1 MNWRKPLF
9 VLNPLTRRVLQVA
22 DRHSGY
28 YRCATAPDLNWTS
41 PVVEPLR
48 QVRSTTLIA
57 LYQPEKS
64 KTMNFSLNRNILS
77 KSSESLRNASACIK
91 RYTINNHRCYGVS
104 PLNSF
109 AILIGAGA
117 ALGLWQIAQNA
128 PALEVNNR
136 LRTGWL
142 ILLCTLLGAR
152 LFYVLFHLDYY
163 IQHPLLV
170 LAVWQ
175 GGLSWLGALTGAA
188 AGLLLAARAWGQPVT
203 ELADVMMPLLPP
215 VIIAAWLGCWQTG
228 CAYGALAPLGAW
240 WAVPC
245 LDEACNTL
253 LRFPLQPLAAF
264 LLLLYYAWLEN
275 RFKNPLPSGSR
286 MLLAVLGL
294 ALVMLAASFFR
305 DDPIQH
311 WQGMRHD
318 FWEALLVALLCL
330 AGLGALKFNPDKQ

>member
-1 MNWRKPLF
+1 M
-9 VLNPLTRRVLQVA
+9 QH
-22 DRHSGY
+22 HS
-28 YRCATAPDLNWTS
+28 
-41 PVVEPLR
+41 
-48 QVRSTTLIA
+48 
-57 LYQPEKS
+57 
-64 KTMNFSLNRNILS
+64 
-77 KSSESLRNASACIK
+77 
-91 RYTINNHRCYGVS
+91 YTINNHRRYGVLS
-104 PLNSF
+104 LNIF

-128 PALEVNNR
+128 PALEVDNR
-136 LRTGWL
+136 LRIGWL
-142 ILLCTLLGAR
+142 ILLCTLLGSR
-152 LFYVLFHLDYY
+152 LFYVLFHLDYF

-228 CAYGALAPLGAW
+228 CAYGALAPRGAW

-245 LDEACNTL
+245 RDEACNTL
-253 LRFPLQPLAAF
+253 LRFPLQPLAAIS
-264 LLLLYYAWLEN
+264 LLLYYAWLEN

-294 ALVMLAASFFR
+294 ALVMLAASFLR
-305 DDPIQH
+305 DEPAQQ
-311 WQGMRHD
+311 WLGMRRD